1 MKPRKRCVGAG
12 SHLTRRKRLVSLCLA
27 TVLMTLV
34 LTSSVRPSDATGSV
48 AVSISNY
55 AFHPAT
61 ITVVIGVNNTV
72 TWTNNQAVSHTVTSD
87 TSLFGSGTL
96 AQGDTYTHTFN
107 QTGTYGYHCSIHTFM
122 TGTVIVLAQTH
133 TTTATSSSA
142 SVSLSSS
149 STLASSSGTSTGI
162 PEFPLQTGFAL
173 LVAVVVVMSYLFARR
188 GLRIDRQALV

>member
-1 MKPRKRCVGAG
+1 VGAR
-12 SHLTRRKRLVSLCLA
+12 SHLTRRERLASLCLA
-27 TVLMTLV
+27 TLLMTLALMSFV
-34 LTSSVRPSDATGSV
+34 TPSYATGSV

-72 TWTNNQAVSHTVTSD
+72 KWTNNDAVSHTVTSD

-107 QTGTYGYHCSIHTFM
+107 QTGTYGYHCSIHAFM
-122 TGTVIVLAQTH
+122 TGTVIVLTQTH
-133 TTTATSSSA
+133 ITTTTSSSA

-149 STLASSSGTSTGI
+149 STLVSSSGTGTSI
-162 PEFPLQTGFAL
+162 PEFPLQTSFAL

-188 GLRIDRQALV
+188 GLRIDRPVPN